1 KSARAL
7 CRSWNLASCL
17 QVVDRPVHRVAAKVS
32 GAVAA
37 HVNAWEPKANPRFP
51 ARRGSLSAGP
61 ARGVVGSQIGVF
73 GMPLDVRVDECTL
86 GDQLAA
92 IAPDVIEGGPG
103 ELRAVALAF
112 VLRGHL
118 GVSEGAHAVAILV

>member
-1 KSARAL
+1 A
-7 CRSWNLASCL
+7 
-17 QVVDRPVHRVAAKVS
+17 
-32 GAVAA
+32 
-37 HVNAWEPKANPRFP
+37 
-51 ARRGSLSAGP
+51 
-61 ARGVVGSQIGVF
+61 QIGVF
-73 GMPLDVRVDECTL
+73 GMPLDVRVNECTL

-118 GVSEGAHAVAILV
+118 GVSEGADAVAILVVQHAADLSGVAQFVAALRRVLDDRDLTHCVAPCMEGISIWKAGSKRAFSTMPPGA